1 MLKPWE
7 KDSVNLT
14 FIVLTAIVRRVW
26 GCTGFDG
33 YGKACTAGKA
43 AFPLK
48 TQKNITAKRE
58 EDFVSE
64 DEQLA
69 LAA

>member
-33 YGKACTAGKA
+33 CGNACTA
-43 AFPLK
+43 
-48 TQKNITAKRE
+48 
-58 EDFVSE
+58 SE
-64 DEQLA
+64 CEGA
-69 LAA
+69 PN